1 VHSSRYFFF
10 PINNK
15 SNVDMASPIFA
26 SSPGILVTAQ
36 DYADAAPL
44 GPVVL
49 LPISYISTIGNQIIV
64 RDGAGQASA
73 VTPITVSTVGGVGY
87 TRDISSTVISSIRIT
102 RAGDSVAVAP
112 VTPYLYKVLDS
123 REFPNTSG
131 APLSIKPSYE
141 LISTISTGTLDAL
154 STLQLQGSLEPLVA
168 FQFTN
173 PATSYAE
180 FTSTVTNTGVANT
193 FYSGTTAGSY
203 NYHSTGALST
213 MSVNSSDVVIGGAH
227 QTQNMTVVGHMDVC
241 GSVAVGAHYSTVEGG
256 IIGSVIPF
264 SAGSHVSV
272 ADGFST
278 VSNFYS
284 GGSIDVSGGFTIGG
298 HVSTGQVAV
307 AGLATHKSTVYVSS
321 ALTVGTLLAA
331 DSAAYTSSIAV
342 GKTTGPTVALD
353 ISGGLFGL
361 GAFID
366 ARTYSTTLISTGG
379 FTASTVNLNNG
390 TAGVFRSLYTSN
402 NPSKLY
408 YDGVEVVGGAVSLD
422 SKVQQ
427 MTVSS
432 FVSAAVL
439 FVSSAFFGG
448 SNYASPFQMEVNG
461 GMNVVDGKTN
471 RLYVAGGSNNTTTG
485 IGTLKWS
492 ADGGLTWNNNVT
504 GGFSNSVSGGAGQG
518 VGWNGRL
525 WVAVGHS
532 DLGQKSTIQTSTDGS
547 NWTAAA
553 SGGFGTSN
561 GGNTLTD
568 GHGVAWNGQQWV
580 AAGSYGD
587 DTTPL
592 GSLLY
597 SGDGSNWSNAA
608 SGGFSGSGANG
619 ATGYDVAWNGRQWVA
634 VGRSDISRNYPID
647 SMSPSARNSL
657 VGLYSL
663 KKLRSAYTGPLIS
676 VRRSQDN
683 SNNDFYGDLNG
694 NLSNLSG
701 TSITSWLSATSPAST
716 GLISKWWDQSTR
728 GNHATQNTDVSQALY
743 NSAGYITFGTGKYL
757 SLPDGTVPGSNSKYT
772 MAYRHNTIDGGTA
785 GTNRM
790 ILASGYNS
798 NNQGIFLAFIGGNPI
813 TTNAFYRD
821 DWRANST
828 QGSNYAIG
836 NTFATVYNQ
845 TNATSYLNGI
855 MFPEGPIPKS
865 NQTNPSINNYI
876 GYAPVFGTVGTIS
889 NLSLAGDLYYL
900 AIYNDALG
908 TADRNLAETNGPVTA
923 SNATIQYSTD
933 GSNWALS
940 SPTAPGCSLLTR
952 GLAWNGAYWVAVGRD
967 ATAANNIKYSF
978 DGYSWLASAAGAFNT
993 EGSSVCWNG
1002 QAWFAT
1008 GRDTTSSNNT
1018 IKYSFDGR
1026 NWSNITSGG
1035 FSNTAATGG
1044 IHITYD
1050 GTKLLAG
1057 GFGTTATSNMKY
1069 SYNGLNW
1076 SDASGSFATAGFAV
1090 SYGTDMNPRLR
1101 IDGLDFYNDE
1111 PNPFIRSTNT
1121 IFTQTPQLTTSL
1133 THSTNMVLNN
1143 TVYINSPNGIGINI
1157 DGISSAAVAV
1167 YVYGSTY
1174 TNNPNPVKLTGGSW
1188 TSVSDSNWKDT
1199 LPTPS
1204 DEILLNA
1211 VNYISSLKPKEFN
1224 YNKSLV
1230 QPYINTKGIEMRN
1243 MVIATKNLANNRSAL
1258 NAQEELAVT
1267 TLKKIK
1273 GNNELTSYSG
1283 QLKEIT
1289 EESHMMREVG
1299 FLSYDIGSTIKE
1311 AIEPINIDGTMYE
1324 GVNYDQINMI
1334 HLATTHHLMSTIECQ
1349 TSTLQGQ
1356 EEEISRIF
1364 MNFET
1369 LGSII
1374 GGLG

>member
-1 VHSSRYFFF
+1 
-10 PINNK
+10 
-15 SNVDMASPIFA
+15 MASPIFA
-26 SSPGILVTAQ
+26 SSPGIVVTAA
-36 DYADAAPL
+36 DYSAAAPL

-49 LPISYISTIGNQIIV
+49 LPISYISTIGNQIVIK
-64 RDGAGQASA
+64 DAAGQASA
-73 VTPITVSTVGGVGY
+73 ITPITVSTVGGVGY

-102 RAGDSVAVAP
+102 RPGDSVAVAP

-123 REFPNTSG
+123 REFPNTG
-131 APLSIKPSYE
+131 RAPLSIKPSYE
-141 LISTISTGTLDAL
+141 RISTISTYTLDAL
-154 STLQLQGSLEPLVA
+154 STLQLQGTLAPLEK

-173 PATSYAE
+173 PTTSYAE
-180 FTSTVTNTGVANT
+180 FISTIANTVAANT
-193 FYSGTTAGSY
+193 FYSGTTSGSY
-203 NYHSTGALST
+203 NFHSTSALST
-213 MSVNSSDVVIGGAH
+213 TTINASDAVIGGAH
-227 QTQNMTVVGHMDVC
+227 QGQNMTVLGHMDVC

-256 IIGSVIPF
+256 IIGTAVPF
-264 SAGSHVSV
+264 SAGGHVSV

-278 VSNFYS
+278 ISNFYS

-298 HVSTGQVAV
+298 HVSTGQLAV

-321 ALTVGTLLAA
+321 ALTVGTVLAA
-331 DSAAYTSSIAV
+331 HSAAYTSSIAV
-342 GKTTGPTVALD
+342 GRTVGPSFALD
-353 ISGGLFGL
+353 ISGGLFGT

-366 ARTYSTTLISTGG
+366 ARSYSTTLISTGR

-390 TAGVFRSLYTSN
+390 TPGVFRSLYTSN

-408 YDGVEVVGGAVSLD
+408 YDDVEIVGGGVGLD

-439 FVSSAFFGG
+439 FVSSAFLGG

-461 GMNVVDGKTN
+461 GIRIVDGKDN

-492 ADGGLTWNNNVT
+492 SDGGLTWNNNVT
-504 GGFSNSVSGGAGQG
+504 GGFGNTTAGGSGQG
-518 VGWNGRL
+518 VGWNGRQ

-532 DLGQKSTIQTSTDGS
+532 DLGQRSTIQTSLDGS
-547 NWTAAA
+547 NWTAVA
-553 SGGFGTSN
+553 SGGFGPTSN
-561 GGNTLTD
+561 STTLTD
-568 GHGVAWNGQQWV
+568 GHGVAWNGSQWV
-580 AAGSYGD
+580 AAGSYGN

-592 GSLLY
+592 NSLLY
-597 SGDGSNWSNAA
+597 SGDGSNWSNAVT
-608 SGGFSGSGANG
+608 GGFSGSGANG

-663 KKLRSAYTGPLIS
+663 KKLRSAYTGPLIT
-676 VRRSQDN
+676 VRRGSDQAV
-683 SNNDFYGDLNG
+683 NDFYGDLNG

-701 TSITSWLSATSPAST
+701 TSITSW
-716 GLISKWWDQSTR
+716 ISGAGFITKWWDQSTR
-728 GNHATQNTDVSQALY
+728 GNHAIQTTDVSQATY
-743 NSAGYITFGTGKYL
+743 NSAGYLTFGSNIYF

-772 MAYRHNTIDGGTA
+772 IAYRHNAINA
-785 GTNRM
+785 GSNTLNRI
-790 ILASGYNS
+790 ILVSGYNS
-798 NNQGIFLAFIGGNPI
+798 NNQGIFISFIGGNPQA
-813 TTNAFYRD
+813 TNGFYRD
-821 DWRANST
+821 DWRAGST
-828 QGSNYAIG
+828 QGSNYALG
-836 NTFATVYNQ
+836 NTFTTVYNQ
-845 TNATSYLNGI
+845 ATATSYLNGTI
-855 MFPEGPIPKS
+855 FPEGPIAKS
-865 NQTNPSINNYI
+865 GQSNPSINNYI
-876 GYAPVFGTVGTIS
+876 AYAPAYGGGTNIS
-889 NLSLAGDLYYL
+889 LVGDLYYL

-940 SPTAPGCSLLTR
+940 SPTAPGCSVFTR

-978 DGYSWLASAAGAFNT
+978 DGYSWLPSAAGAFNT
-993 EGSSVCWNG
+993 EGFSVCWNG

-1044 IHITYD
+1044 THIAYD
-1050 GTKLLAG
+1050 DTKLLAA
-1057 GFGTTATSNMKY
+1057 GFGTTTTSNMKY

-1076 SDASGSFATAGFAV
+1076 FDASGSFTTAGFAATF
-1090 SYGTDMNPRLR
+1090 GADLNPRLR
-1101 IDGLDFYNDE
+1101 IDGMDIYNDE

-1121 IFTQTPQLTTSL
+1121 IFTQMPQLTTSL

-1188 TSVSDSNWKDT
+1188 TSVSDSNWKET
-1199 LPTPS
+1199 LPTHT
-1204 DEILLNA
+1204 DQILLDA
-1211 VNYISSLKPKEFN
+1211 ANYLSSLKPKEFN
-1224 YNKSLV
+1224 YKKSIV
-1230 QPYINTKGIEMRN
+1230 QPYVNSKGIEMRN
-1243 MVIATKNLANNRSAL
+1243 MVVATKNPSFARSS
-1258 NAQEELAVT
+1258 EEETAVT
-1267 TLKKIK
+1267 ALKKIK
-1273 GNNELTSYSG
+1273 GNNNLTSYSG
-1283 QLKEIT
+1283 ALKEIA
-1289 EESHMMREVG
+1289 EEKDMMREVG
-1299 FLSYDIGSTIKE
+1299 FLSYDIGSTITQ
-1311 AIEPINIDGTMYE
+1311 AIEPIKIDDIIYE

-1364 MNFET
+1364 LNFET
-1369 LGSII
+1369 LRTKIE
-1374 GGLG
+1374 GLG